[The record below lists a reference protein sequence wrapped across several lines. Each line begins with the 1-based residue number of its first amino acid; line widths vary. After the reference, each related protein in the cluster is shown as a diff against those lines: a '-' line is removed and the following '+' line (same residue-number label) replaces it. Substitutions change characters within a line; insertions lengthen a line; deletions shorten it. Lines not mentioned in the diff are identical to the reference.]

1 MNKSIRFEQEF
12 PEEAQTLMSL
22 CDNKEL
28 RHRFQVDEL
37 VSPKSERIYQKS
49 SDTYFRS
56 LFWGNGNSQPYK
68 RSQPKIG
75 RNDPC
80 PCGSNKKYKKC
91 CA

>member
-1 MNKSIRFEQEF
+1 MDKPIRFEQEF

-28 RHRFQVDEL
+28 RHRF
-37 VSPKSERIYQKS
+37 
-49 SDTYFRS
+49 RS
-56 LFWGNGNSQPYK
+56 LSLFNGNSQPYE
-68 RSQPKIG
+68 RSQPKIS

-91 CA
+91 CG